1 MPRVYLAGK
10 MAPDWRRQLVEGWA
24 QLPLG
29 QTTPMRDGWTYG
41 GPWVVPPPR
50 HHGDALRQWRE
61 GLERADAVFCWV
73 TDVRA
78 FNTLV
83 EIGAALAWGLP
94 VGVYGPATDLQNA
107 LPEWW
112 LVQALCPD
120 VAPMPSVLEA
130 WERFRAWAGTRWARP
145 PGRRQGA

>member
-1 MPRVYLAGK
+1 MPRVYLAGR
-10 MAPDWRRQLVEGWA
+10 MLPDWRQQLVPEWA
-24 QLPLG
+24 KVPLG
-29 QTTPMRDGWTYG
+29 QTLPLHDGWTYG
-41 GPWVVPPPR
+41 GPWVVPAPR

-73 TDVRA
+73 TDRA
-78 FNTLV
+78 AYNTLL

-94 VGVYGPATDLQNA
+94 VGVYGPTTDLQNA

-130 WERFRAWAGTRWARP
+130 WDRFRAWAGRRWGRP
-145 PGRRQGA
+145 GVRKEA